1 MAIQPLPPA
10 PLISDTP
17 EDFNDKAFAFVS
29 ALENFVTEANQL
41 GSDAN
46 EDAAS
51 AEEDRILA
59 ETAAAQ
65 AVAAAGTV
73 VWVSGTTYAIG
84 DIVYS
89 PITYLSYR
97 RKTAGAGTTDPSADS
112 TNWAELG
119 GTGNVTTDGTQ
130 TLTNKT
136 LTGVKETR
144 TTIADS
150 PPTINLNL
158 GSYFTMTVT
167 GNRSFTVSNVPASG
181 TAAAFV
187 LELTNAGSYVITWM
201 TGTDWDQGVAPT
213 LTASGKDI
221 LGFYSHDGGTTWN
234 GFLLAKDSK

>member
-17 EDFNDKAFAFVS
+17 EDFNDKAFAFVG
-29 ALENFVTEANQL
+29 ALENFVIETNGVAFNI
-41 GSDAN
+41 D
-46 EDAAS
+46 EDAA
-51 AEEDRILA
+51 AADANRILA
-59 ETAAAQ
+59 EVAAAQ

-119 GTGNVTTDGTQ
+119 GTGNVTTDGIQ

-136 LTGVKETR
+136 LTGAKETR
-144 TTIADS
+144 TTVSASNIDLS
-150 PPTINLNL
+150 L
-158 GSYFTMTVT
+158 GSYFTKTLT
-167 GNRSFTVSNVPASG
+167 GNISFTASNVPASG
-181 TAAAFV
+181 TASAFI
-187 LELTNAGSYVITWM
+187 LELTNAGAYVISWI

-213 LTASGKDI
+213 LTVAGKDI
-221 LGFYSHDGGTTWN
+221 LAFYSHDGGTTWN

>member
-10 PLISDTP
+10 PLVTDTP
-17 EDFNDKAFAFVS
+17 EDFNDKAFAFVG
-29 ALENFVTEANQL
+29 ALSGFVTEANQL
-41 GSDAN
+41 GFDADEDADAADAN
-46 EDAAS
+46 
-51 AEEDRILA
+51 RILA
-59 ETAAAQ
+59 EIAAAQ

-136 LTGVKETR
+136 ITGVKETR
-144 TTIADS
+144 TTVAASAIDLS
-150 PPTINLNL
+150 L
-158 GSYFTMTVT
+158 GSYFTKTAT
-167 GNRSFTVSNVPASG
+167 GNITWTVSNVPASG
-181 TAAAFV
+181 TAAAFI
-187 LELTNAGSYVITWM
+187 LELTNGGAYTIQWFAGTKF
-201 TGTDWDQGVAPT
+201 DQGVAPT
-213 LTASGKDI
+213 LTASGRDI
-221 LGFYSHDGGTTWN
+221 LGFYTHDGGTTLN
-234 GFLLAKDSK
+234 AFFIAKDIK